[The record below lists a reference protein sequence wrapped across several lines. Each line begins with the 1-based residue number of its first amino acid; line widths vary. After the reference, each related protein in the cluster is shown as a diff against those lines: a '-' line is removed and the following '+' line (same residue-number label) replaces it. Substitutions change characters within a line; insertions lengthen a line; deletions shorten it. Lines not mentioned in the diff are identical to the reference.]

1 MEVSQIRTYVFT
13 SLASRDIIEARFAG
27 IEGTLQGPYSGGKL
41 ALFVPINDGSPEV
54 KETPCMI
61 R

>member
-27 IEGTLQGPYSGGKL
+27 IEGALQGPYAGGKL
-41 ALFVPINDGSPEV
+41 SLFCPNKRRFPRG
-54 KETPCMI
+54 
-61 R
+61 